1 MVVKYKYSNLYYR
14 EKELE
19 EPIAR
24 IIAPHTKLKYQAIG
38 TGKSFEMS
46 FISKVIFLKNHGN
59 LLWQLTI
66 DYKAVA
72 SDLSTT
78 YNLCVSPIVISKCK
92 SLKDIA
98 DYIIFLKDNN
108 IRKRRL
114 Y

>member
-1 MVVKYKYSNLYYR
+1 MNYKYSNTYYR

-19 EPIAR
+19 GPLSRLIS
-24 IIAPHTKLKYQAIG
+24 PYLKLKMQVAG
-38 TGKSFEMS
+38 QSLDMPLC
-46 FISKVIFLKNHGN
+46 SKELFLKNHGN

-108 IRKRRL
+108 IKKRRL
-114 Y
+114 C